1 MMFSR
6 ISVSRFSK
14 LCGFTNFHRSWN
26 RDLSN
31 KVNNLSVITRCR
43 QIAAVTVGSARC
55 YSTEQSNAAE
65 NPTADSSSSHTNYT
79 DKYDKGLTEEE
90 FQIRLQI
97 LQAALNHVN
106 SKGWS
111 TDALKEGASDLGLS
125 ESISSL
131 CTAYDL
137 VEYFQRYSNHELDKY
152 LRGVDKKNKSLYS
165 SVEQRLKFVVPVID
179 RYHEAM
185 AISLEPSNV
194 PRSLQVLRELAD
206 IICIHGLGDISTD
219 LRWYT
224 KRTGVISLYVATEC
238 CMVQDKSENFQETW
252 NFLQRRVKDY
262 EFCERFG
269 ASALPAVEASVTTLL
284 NILGMNRKR

>member
-1 MMFSR
+1 MFTR
-6 ISVSRFSK
+6 ITANRCAK
-14 LCGFTNFHRSWN
+14 LFGFTNFRPWT

-31 KVNNLSVITRCR
+31 VVNNPSVVIRCGR
-43 QIAAVTVGSARC
+43 IAALGPARC
-55 YSTEQSNAAE
+55 YSTEEQHKKAE
-65 NPTADSSSSHTNYT
+65 NGSSDSSSSSSNYT
-79 DKYDKGLTEEE
+79 NKYDNGLTEEE

-97 LQAALNHVN
+97 LKAALNHVN

-111 TDALKEGASDLGLS
+111 VDALKAGASDLDLS

-152 LRGVDKKNKSLYS
+152 LRGLDKKDKSLYF
-165 SVEQRLKFVVPVID
+165 SVEHRLRFVVPVID

-185 AISLEPSNV
+185 AISLEPVNI

-224 KRTGVISLYVATEC
+224 KRTGVVSLYVATEC
-238 CMVQDKSENFQETW
+238 YMVQDKSENFQETW
-252 NFLQRRVKDY
+252 NFVKRRVKDY
-262 EFCERFG
+262 EVCERFG